1 MKKIDVSSYPVVEV
15 VWIDAVEEGGT
26 GWNDITE
33 MMREA
38 KKPCPIMNSVG
49 YMVYKDDDHLTLL
62 STIGTDECSTIEKIP
77 TGFLRSITVLRE
89 PSPPKTKRNS
99 KAAK

>member
-26 GWNDITE
+26 GWNDLAD

-38 KKPCPIMNSVG
+38 KKPCPVMNSVG